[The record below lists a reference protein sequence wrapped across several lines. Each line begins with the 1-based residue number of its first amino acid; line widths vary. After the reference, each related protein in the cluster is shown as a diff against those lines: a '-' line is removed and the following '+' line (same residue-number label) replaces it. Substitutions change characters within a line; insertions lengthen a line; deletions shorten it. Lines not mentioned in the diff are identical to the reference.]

1 MVISVIQQGKGVLHF
16 SGELDSYN
24 LQLLGE
30 LATTLTGGPASN
42 EIRIA
47 LDAGERAALEG
58 PGRQLL
64 DRLTTAGYDVSII
77 RPRR

>member
-16 SGELDSYN
+16 SGELDGYN

-30 LATTLTGGPASN
+30 HASTLPRDTREN

-47 LDAGERAALEG
+47 LDANERAALTPEG
-58 PGRQLL
+58 KNLL
-64 DRLTTAGYDVSII
+64 ERLAAAGYAISMF
-77 RPRR
+77 PRS